1 MFPGGAKSPSAY
13 SFDTWSNVQGDRK
26 FEVTN
31 CTFASPFAF
40 LGDSRSFIIKIA
52 TFVPPL
58 LGYWHPNGSGL
69 RRLTLKTRFSPELE
83 KKIRQL
89 SPEKVGLLQQRL
101 ATKGTP
107 DAAYALTRR
116 DPKEPRV
123 LSFGQQQLWLVDQ
136 FAPGTS
142 AYNVPYALRIRGPL
156 NAGALQRA
164 FDGVVGRHEV
174 LRTLFINFKGQ
185 PLPLVSKQW
194 SVQMQQSDLRTLAAE
209 QRAIQI
215 LALLKADSARP
226 FNLAKDLKL
235 RASLYRVAE
244 EEYVLSHVSHHISW
258 DLRSK
263 AILYQELAPLYAAF
277 CEGKECTLPEP
288 AFQYADFAAW
298 QRKYLQGEV
307 LGKLVEYWKAQLGDA
322 PAKLELPTDHPRP
335 PVQTLKG
342 AKYPV
347 ALSQD
352 LLAAAQRLAQQNGTS
367 LYMLFLSVFYV
378 FLHAYTGESDISV
391 GSPFAGR
398 RKETDSIIGMFTNT
412 LVLRMRLSKE
422 LPFRDL
428 LTRVRET
435 TLGAIANQDLPFGR
449 IVEALRPPRDLNRN
463 VLFQVNFR
471 FQAGRRITLELPGL
485 DIQPLDLVDN
495 NSAKFDL
502 ALQLPSLPEV
512 PGYFE
517 YNTDL
522 FERSTIRR
530 MAGEIAILAGG
541 LMQSPDQPLKDLE
554 CVSRIR
560 RA

>member
-1 MFPGGAKSPSAY
+1 MKPGSS
-13 SFDTWSNVQGDRK
+13 
-26 FEVTN
+26 
-31 CTFASPFAF
+31 
-40 LGDSRSFIIKIA
+40 
-52 TFVPPL
+52 
-58 LGYWHPNGSGL
+58 
-69 RRLTLKTRFSPELE
+69 ELE

-89 SPEKVGLLQQRL
+89 SPEKRSLLQQRL
-101 ATKGTP
+101 ASKGTP
-107 DAAYALTRR
+107 DAAYVLTRR
-116 DPKEPRV
+116 DPKQPRV

-136 FAPGTS
+136 LTPRAS

-156 NAGALQRA
+156 NAGALRRA
-164 FDGVVGRHEV
+164 LDAVIGRHEV
-174 LRTLFINFKGQ
+174 LRTLFVGFKGQ

-194 SVQMQQSDLRTLAAE
+194 SVQMQQLDLRGVSAE
-209 QRAIQI
+209 QRAVQ
-215 LALLKADSARP
+215 LPALLRADAARP

-235 RASLYRVAE
+235 RSSLYRVAE

-263 AILYQELAPLYAAF
+263 AILYQELAPLYTAF
-277 CEGKECTLPEP
+277 SGGKECTLPEP

-307 LGKLVEYWKAQLGDA
+307 LEELVEYWKAQLGGA
-322 PAKLELPTDHPRP
+322 PAQLGLPTDHPRP
-335 PVQTLKG
+335 LVQSLKG

-347 ALSQD
+347 ALSEE
-352 LLAAAQRLAQQNGTS
+352 LLAAAQGLAQQNGVS
-367 LYMLFLSVFYV
+367 LYMLFLSAFYV
-378 FLHAYTGESDISV
+378 FLYAYTGETDISV

-398 RKETDSIIGMFTNT
+398 RKETDAIIGMFINT
-412 LVLRMRLSKE
+412 LVLRMRLLKDST
-422 LPFRDL
+422 FRDL
-428 LTRVRET
+428 LARVREM
-435 TLGAIANQDLPFGR
+435 TLGAIANQDLPFGK
-449 IVEALRPPRDLNRN
+449 IVEAMRPPRDLSRN

-471 FQAGRRITLELPGL
+471 FQAGTRSTLELPGL

-502 ALQLPSLPEV
+502 ALQLPSLPKV

-522 FERSTIRR
+522 FERTTISR
-530 MAGEIAILAGG
+530 MAAEIAMLIGG
-541 LMQSPDQPLKDLE
+541 LLQFPDQPLKELD